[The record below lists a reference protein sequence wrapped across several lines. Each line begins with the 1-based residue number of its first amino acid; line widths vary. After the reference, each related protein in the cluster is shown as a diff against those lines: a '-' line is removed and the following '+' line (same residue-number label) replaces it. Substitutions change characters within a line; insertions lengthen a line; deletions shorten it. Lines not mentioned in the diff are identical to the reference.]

1 MTSTKENKMLDEQ
14 NGIWIVGS
22 ITRGVLS
29 FSSSPRQHQRELE
42 AATEA
47 QRLAVANPGKTF
59 VIAKIEKRVTASS
72 VLWEKV

>member
-1 MTSTKENKMLDEQ
+1 MLDEQ

-59 VIAKIEKRVTASS
+59 VIAKIDKKVTASS
-72 VLWEKV
+72 IVWEKV